1 MRMGIGSDILMR
13 TFGRPSGVLGRLGG
27 IILARTN
34 RRYAAW
40 VVDLLDVR
48 QPDQVLEIGFGP
60 GVAIQMLAARAA
72 HVAGVDPS
80 VEMLRQATRRNAA
93 AISDGRVELRRCSA
107 DDMPFVDGNFDKAL
121 AINSMQLWPDKL
133 AGLREVSR
141 VLRHDGQIA
150 MAFTAYSGQQREG
163 VTELIAEAG
172 FSDCRVVETEQAF
185 CVLASASSRT

>member
-27 IILARTN
+27 MILARTN

-48 QPDQVLEIGFGP
+48 QPDRVLEIGFGP

-72 HVAGVDPS
+72 YVAGVDPS
-80 VEMLRQATRRNAA
+80 AEMLRQATRRNAA

-172 FSDCRVVETEQAF
+172 FSDCRVVETERAF

>member
-1 MRMGIGSDILMR
+1 MGIGSDILMR

-27 IILARTN
+27 MILARTN

-48 QPDQVLEIGFGP
+48 QPDRVLEIGFGP

>member
-1 MRMGIGSDILMR
+1 MGIGSDILMR

-27 IILARTN
+27 VILARTN

-48 QPDQVLEIGFGP
+48 QPDRVLEIGFGP

-80 VEMLRQATRRNAA
+80 TEMLRQATKRNAA
-93 AISDGRVELRRCSA
+93 AIGDGRVELHRHSA
-107 DDMPFVDGNFDKAL
+107 DDLPFADGRFDKAL
-121 AINSMQLWPDKL
+121 AVNSMQLWPDKQV
-133 AGLREVSR
+133 GLREVYR
-141 VLRHDGQIA
+141 VLKQDGQIA
-150 MAFTAYSGQQREG
+150 LAFTTHSGQRRGG
-163 VTELIAEAG
+163 VAELVAEAG

>member
-1 MRMGIGSDILMR
+1 
-13 TFGRPSGVLGRLGG
+13 
-27 IILARTN
+27 
-34 RRYAAW
+34 
-40 VVDLLDVR
+40 
-48 QPDQVLEIGFGP
+48 
-60 GVAIQMLAARAA
+60 
-72 HVAGVDPS
+72 
-80 VEMLRQATRRNAA
+80 MLRQATRRNAA

>member
-27 IILARTN
+27 MILARTN

-48 QPDQVLEIGFGP
+48 QPDRVLEIGFGP

-72 HVAGVDPS
+72 YVAGVDPS
-80 VEMLRQATRRNAA
+80 AEMLRQATRRNAA

-163 VTELIAEAG
+163 VAELIAEAG

>member
-1 MRMGIGSDILMR
+1 MTSVCTGSLVYAAAGLLR
-13 TFGRPSGVLGRLGG
+13 GRPATTHWRSLDA
-27 IILARTN
+27 LAELDPTI
-34 RRYAAW
+34 
-40 VVDLLDVR
+40 DVR
-48 QPDQVLEIGFGP
+48 RQDQVLEIGFGP
-60 GVAIQMLAARAA
+60 GVAIEMLAARAA

-80 VEMLRQATRRNAA
+80 VELLRQATRRNAA

-133 AGLREVSR
+133 AGLRELSR

-185 CVLASASSRT
+185 CVPASASSRT

>member
-1 MRMGIGSDILMR
+1 MGIGSDIMMR

-27 IILARTN
+27 MILARTN

-48 QPDQVLEIGFGP
+48 QPDRVLEIGFGP

-72 HVAGVDPS
+72 YVAGVDPS
-80 VEMLRQATRRNAA
+80 AEMLRQATRRNAA

-141 VLRHDGQIA
+141 VLRQGGQIA

-163 VTELIAEAG
+163 VAELIAEAG
-172 FSDCRVVETEQAF
+172 FGDCRVVETEQAF

>member
-1 MRMGIGSDILMR
+1 MGVGSSILIR

-27 IILARTN
+27 VILARTN

-40 VVDLLDVR
+40 VVDLLGVR
-48 QPDQVLEIGFGP
+48 QPDHVLEIGFGP
-60 GVAIQMLAARAA
+60 GVAIQMLAAGAA
-72 HVAGVDPS
+72 YVAGVDPS
-80 VEMLRQATRRNAA
+80 AEMLRQATRRNAA

>member
-27 IILARTN
+27 MILARTN

-48 QPDQVLEIGFGP
+48 QPDRVLEIGFGP

-72 HVAGVDPS
+72 YVAGVDPS
-80 VEMLRQATRRNAA
+80 AEMLRQATRRNAA

>member
-1 MRMGIGSDILMR
+1 MGIGSDIMMR

-27 IILARTN
+27 MILARTN

-48 QPDQVLEIGFGP
+48 QPDRVLEIGFGP

-72 HVAGVDPS
+72 YVAGVDPS
-80 VEMLRQATRRNAA
+80 AEMLRQATRRNAA

>member
-1 MRMGIGSDILMR
+1 MGIGSDILMR

-27 IILARTN
+27 MILARTN

-48 QPDQVLEIGFGP
+48 RQDQVLEIGFGP
-60 GVAIQMLAARAA
+60 GVAIEMLAARAA

>member
-1 MRMGIGSDILMR
+1 MGIGSDIMMR

-27 IILARTN
+27 MILARTN

-48 QPDQVLEIGFGP
+48 RQDQVLEIGFGP
-60 GVAIQMLAARAA
+60 GVAIEMLAARAA

>member
-1 MRMGIGSDILMR
+1 MR

-27 IILARTN
+27 VILARTN

-40 VVDLLDVR
+40 VVDLLDVQQSDR
-48 QPDQVLEIGFGP
+48 VLEIGFGP
-60 GVAIQMLAARAA
+60 GVAIEMLAARAA

-80 VEMLRQATRRNAA
+80 AEMLRQATKRNAT
-93 AISDGRVELRRCSA
+93 AIGEGRVELRRCSA
-107 DDMPFVDGNFDKAL
+107 EGLPFVDGNFDKAL
-121 AINSMQLWPDKL
+121 AINSMQLWPDAP
-133 AGLREVSR
+133 AGLRELSR

-150 MAFTAYSGQQREG
+150 LAFTAYSGQQREG

>member
-1 MRMGIGSDILMR
+1 MGIGSDIMMR

-27 IILARTN
+27 MILARTN

-48 QPDQVLEIGFGP
+48 QPDRVLEIGFGP

-72 HVAGVDPS
+72 YVAGVDPS
-80 VEMLRQATRRNAA
+80 AEMLRQATRRNAA

-163 VTELIAEAG
+163 VTKLIAEAG